1 MQGIY
6 SGVES
11 NNYFHD
17 GNTEIKIDDSNF
29 ILPFSTYVRH
39 IRIWKGGKSFG
50 NWRRRRGILLL
61 AHYSFES

>member
-1 MQGIY
+1 MHFQKNNGCRGGEGVMQGIY

-39 IRIWKGGKSFG
+39 IRI
-50 NWRRRRGILLL
+50 
-61 AHYSFES
+61 

>member
-39 IRIWKGGKSFG
+39 IRI
-50 NWRRRRGILLL
+50 
-61 AHYSFES
+61 